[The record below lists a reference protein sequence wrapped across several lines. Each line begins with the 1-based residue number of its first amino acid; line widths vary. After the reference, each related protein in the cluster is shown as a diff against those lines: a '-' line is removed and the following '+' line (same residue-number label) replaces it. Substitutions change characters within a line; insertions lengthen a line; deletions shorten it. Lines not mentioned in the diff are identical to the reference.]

1 MSILSKLWIELII
14 SKKSKIEKV
23 SLFLLL
29 LLNELFLH
37 AMKLVNNILEWNM
50 SFTTEMIVDEFHS
63 MQNYEHN
70 SKEMPILFFILKK
83 KKKTCLFFKTGS
95 IYGLYLFTSSS

>member
-1 MSILSKLWIELII
+1 MYQLIRFYLRDFFGQEKICLRFNCSI
-14 SKKSKIEKV
+14 KKSKIEKV

-83 KKKTCLFFKTGS
+83 KKKNLFVF
-95 IYGLYLFTSSS
+95 